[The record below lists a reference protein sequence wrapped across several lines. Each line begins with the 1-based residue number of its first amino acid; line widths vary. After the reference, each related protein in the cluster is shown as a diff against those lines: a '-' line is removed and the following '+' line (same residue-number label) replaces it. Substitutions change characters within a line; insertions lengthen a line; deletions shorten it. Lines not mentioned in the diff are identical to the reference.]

1 MSFRPGIPSGEEL
14 RKHMWD
20 FTLEQSNLR
29 SQQSNVRAV
38 EEKHSVEEFFQSR
51 TPGKVPSSS
60 IFATLTTSR
69 CASSSNPASPEG
81 KVEEE

>member
-1 MSFRPGIPSGEEL
+1 MSFRPGLPSGEEL

-20 FTLEQSNLR
+20 FNLEQSNLR

-38 EEKHSVEEFFQSR
+38 EEKHSVEEFFQSG
-51 TPGKVPSSS
+51 TPGKVLSSS

-81 KVEEE
+81 KVEDE